1 MNSGAARHSLLCM
14 WLPLILPGIC
24 SQSAVATMKH
34 FQAAQ
39 RRHVSDGLP
48 LEMLCAIINNN
59 VRCYDESMEF
69 AEGLEEMFAEHAKGA
84 GK

>member
-1 MNSGAARHSLLCM
+1 
-14 WLPLILPGIC
+14 
-24 SQSAVATMKH
+24 MKH